1 MTTNLKVPPNLGAS
15 SAIDLVK
22 QAKFNNLRSVIRN
35 YIDTVKIVYPIGFES
50 GAMGLQQFYDLIK
63 DQQTYKAVYT
73 VCVPVSLIRYLLG
86 QIRNVRPE
94 FCLQNFKTFNHLVDF
109 TESEI
114 GVAFYNPSEGSF
126 DIVKKQHTIAQI
138 AAIAT
143 EKKEED
149 LNVILRVVNFK
160 SDVTQKVIT
169 EEASKLFYREV
180 KGINDTKEWEK
191 LYHQYQYGEEK
202 AIAVVNF
209 YNSIPGLTWQPVD
222 FPFPLV
228 PEAQYCCTK
237 VSQFSKLIEYAINDD
252 SLDELRQMIIT
263 LCQTVDWD
271 REKPNK
277 EISVYLLRA
286 LYNFEKRLHPLLE
299 DAMGGIGYKFSMTE
313 HIESF
318 FDNKPIK
325 MYLGS
330 TSIDKKAWQH
340 LVKVADH
347 VNEVLIESG
356 QINTPFFSLQR
367 EKFVDAIFALANPTM
382 GKTKVE
388 ATSRETVEKYIKQHV
403 RNFNL

>member
-1 MTTNLKVPPNLGAS
+1 MTTNLQVARNLGAT
-15 SAIDLVK
+15 SATDLVK
-22 QAKFNNLRSVIRN
+22 QAKFNNLRGVIRD
-35 YIDTVKIVYPIGFES
+35 YIDTAKILYPIGFES

-63 DQQTYKAVYT
+63 DQQTNKAVYT
-73 VCVPVSLIRYLLG
+73 VSVPVSLIRYLLG

-94 FCLQNFKTFNHLVDF
+94 FCLQNFQTFNHSVDF

-138 AAIAT
+138 AAIAA
-143 EKKEED
+143 EKNED
-149 LNVILRVVNFK
+149 IDVILRVVNFRN
-160 SDVTQKVIT
+160 DVPQDVIIQ
-169 EEASKLFYREV
+169 EASKLFYREV

-191 LYHQYQYGEEK
+191 LYHQVQCGEED
-202 AIAVVNF
+202 AITVMDF
-209 YNSIPGLTWQPVD
+209 YKSIPGLTWQPVD

-228 PEAQYCCTK
+228 SQAQYCCTK
-237 VSQFSKLIEYAINDD
+237 VSQFSKLIKYAINDD

-286 LYNFEKRLHPLLE
+286 LYNFEKRLHPLLD
-299 DAMGGIGYKFSMTE
+299 DAMSGMGYQFSIID

-318 FDNKPIK
+318 FDKKPIK

-330 TSIDKKAWQH
+330 TSTDKKPWQH
-340 LVKVADH
+340 LVKVADR
-347 VNEVLIESG
+347 VNEALIESG
-356 QINTPFFSLQR
+356 QRDSPFFSLQSS
-367 EKFVDAIFALANPTM
+367 KFVDAVYALANPTM
-382 GKTKVE
+382 GKTKTQSVD
-388 ATSRETVEKYIKQHV
+388 RESIEKYIKQHV
-403 RNFNL
+403 RNFN